1 MTFMELI
8 QFYGL
13 GILSVLV
20 FAVTIIIEVTKNISF
35 FKKIPT
41 DAYTLI
47 LSVLLT
53 TVAYF
58 VINGV
63 LNTTLIWYELVLSI
77 FAGFP
82 VAYIAMFGWE
92 KLSELWNRF
101 KK

>member
-1 MTFMELI
+1 MTFIEII
-8 QFYGL
+8 QLYGL
-13 GILSVLV
+13 GILSALV
-20 FAVTIIIEVTKNISF
+20 FLVTLIVEITKNLGF

-41 DAYTLI
+41 DAYTVV

-58 VINGV
+58 VLNGV
-63 LNTTLIWYELVLSI
+63 LDRTLIWYELLLSVL
-77 FAGFP
+77 AGFP